1 MPSLADGAN
10 PPGMIGELAWR
21 VISENLQKVLL
32 VDDSDLVPE
41 VKFFAEEMK
50 MMVEPTA
57 CLGLAAVRKCGI
69 DLSGKRIGLVLTG
82 GNMDLDKYAAL
93 LAE

>member
-1 MPSLADGAN
+1 
-10 PPGMIGELAWR
+10 MIGELAWR
-21 VISENLQKVLL
+21 VIKENLQKVLL
-32 VDDSDLVPE
+32 VDDSELVPE

-57 CLGLAAVRKCGI
+57 CLGLAAVRKCEI